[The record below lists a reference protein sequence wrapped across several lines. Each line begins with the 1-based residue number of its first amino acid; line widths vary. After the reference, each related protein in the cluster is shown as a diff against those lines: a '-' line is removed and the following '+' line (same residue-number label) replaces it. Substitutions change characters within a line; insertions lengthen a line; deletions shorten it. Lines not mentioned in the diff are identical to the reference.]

1 MSRLL
6 SPQQIESLE
15 NILNVVGQLPS
26 TTSIHVH
33 TVNAPSMSQF
43 LERYRDEIRL
53 TLNAANYRMDADR
66 LSRIAQHEVATADPL
81 HHQSHPRLR
90 RRWAAL
96 MTFTPSDEQLRR
108 ISDRLRRV
116 GGICDLWL
124 KVFVILAAVYLFAE
138 FGAAFLPGGP
148 VERLL
153 GGR

>member
-1 MSRLL
+1 
-6 SPQQIESLE
+6 
-15 NILNVVGQLPS
+15 
-26 TTSIHVH
+26 
-33 TVNAPSMSQF
+33 
-43 LERYRDEIRL
+43 
-53 TLNAANYRMDADR
+53 
-66 LSRIAQHEVATADPL
+66 
-81 HHQSHPRLR
+81 
-90 RRWAAL
+90 

>member
-15 NILNVVGQLPS
+15 
-26 TTSIHVH
+26 
-33 TVNAPSMSQF
+33 
-43 LERYRDEIRL
+43 
-53 TLNAANYRMDADR
+53 
-66 LSRIAQHEVATADPL
+66 
-81 HHQSHPRLR
+81 
-90 RRWAAL
+90 
-96 MTFTPSDEQLRR
+96 
-108 ISDRLRRV
+108 DRLRRV

-124 KVFVILAAVYLFAE
+124 KVFVILAAAVYLFAE